1 MLIPDALYANEL
13 QNWWQVKREADSMV
27 WWKKHPHPSTLPKR
41 CHDSLCWW
49 LRAPFFSSKELQ
61 KLQIATVTLWPQGGT
76 LWISFLCNWLPFPQ
90 TTCGSPSLPF
100 MKSITYAVLI
110 RVCKSNIKIL
120 PWGNPM
126 VQLCHFIFP
135 FATLTRQGRLKH
147 WARNYLFK
155 ATIQHTQ
162 TPDKDCSLSFIIT
175 VAS

>member
-1 MLIPDALYANEL
+1 MKQTPWSGGRNTPTRAPSLNAVMILS
-13 QNWWQVKREADSMV
+13 ADGSG
-27 WWKKHPHPSTLPKR
+27 L
-41 CHDSLCWW
+41 
-49 LRAPFFSSKELQ
+49 PFFSSKELW

-90 TTCGSPSLPF
+90 TTCGSLSLPF
-100 MKSITYAVLI
+100 TKSITYAVLI
-110 RVCKSNIKIL
+110 RLCKSNIKIL

-135 FATLTRQGRLKH
+135 FATLTRQGRLKR